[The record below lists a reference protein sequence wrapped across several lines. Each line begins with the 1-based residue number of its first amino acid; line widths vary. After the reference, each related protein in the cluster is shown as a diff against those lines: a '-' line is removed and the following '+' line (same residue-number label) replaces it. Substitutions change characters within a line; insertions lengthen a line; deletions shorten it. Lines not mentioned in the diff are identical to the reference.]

1 VPSITSIRSLLPA
14 IAESGQLAR
23 QYYRGGERLG
33 TRLKADRSVVTE
45 ADTSVEALL
54 RRAID
59 ACYPGVNILGEE
71 GGVTYDPSQPYTFVI
86 DPIDGTLAF
95 ACGTPGWAICVGV
108 LDSALRPV
116 AGIISAPSWDS
127 LFVADLDPQSPAT
140 YNDVPLPSATT
151 PEPIDNNT
159 TMLIDSRFLQTHQV
173 RGFPG
178 KCRSFGSTALH
189 MCLVAQQS
197 GFVLAHSCPVHIWDI
212 AAAHAIAARVGL
224 TVQYLN
230 GQALTYRPL
239 LTGQPTPAHLVTGH
253 PATLAALS
261 STLVPLEG

>member
-1 VPSITSIRSLLPA
+1 VSSITSIQSLFPA
-14 IAESGQLAR
+14 IAEAGQLAL
-23 QYYRGGERLG
+23 QYYRSGERLG
-33 TRLKADRSVVTE
+33 TRLKADRSVVTA
-45 ADTSVEALL
+45 ADTAVETLL
-54 RRAID
+54 RQAIH
-59 ACYPGVNILGEE
+59 ACFPGVNILGEE
-71 GGVTYDPSQPYTFVI
+71 GGVTYDPSQSYTFVI

-108 LDSALRPV
+108 LDRALQPV

-127 LFVADLDPQSPAT
+127 LFVADFDQHNPAT
-140 YNDVPLPSATT
+140 CNGAPLLSATT

-159 TMLIDSRFLQTHQV
+159 TILIDSRFPQTYQV

-197 GFVLAHSCPVHIWDI
+197 GFALAHSCPVHIWDI

-224 TVQYLN
+224 TVQYLD
-230 GQALTYRPL
+230 GQPLTYRPL
-239 LTGQPTPAHLVTGH
+239 ITGQPTPAHLLTGH
-253 PATLAALS
+253 AVTLAALS
-261 STLVPLEG
+261 PSLVPLEY

>member
-1 VPSITSIRSLLPA
+1 MSSITSIRSLLPA
-14 IAESGQLAR
+14 MTEASQLAQ
-23 QYYRGGERLG
+23 QYYRRGDRLG

-45 ADTSVEALL
+45 ADTTVEMLL
-54 RRAID
+54 RRAIGE
-59 ACYPGVNILGEE
+59 CFSGVNILGEE
-71 GGVTYDPSQPYTFVI
+71 GGVAYDPSQPYTFVI

-108 LDSALRPV
+108 LDHTLQPV
-116 AGIISAPSWDS
+116 AGIISAPSWDG

-140 YNDVPLPSATT
+140 YNGTPLPIATT

-159 TMLIDSRFLQTHQV
+159 TILIDSRFLQTYQV

-189 MCLVAQQS
+189 MCLVAQQT
-197 GFVLAHSCPVHIWDI
+197 GFALAHACPVHIWDI

-224 TVQYLN
+224 TVQYLD
-230 GQALTYRPL
+230 GPALTYGPL
-239 LTGQPTPAHLVTGH
+239 ITGQPTPAHVVTGH
-253 PATLAALS
+253 AATLAVLCP
-261 STLVPLEG
+261 TLVALES

>member
-1 VPSITSIRSLLPA
+1 VPSITSIQSLLPA
-14 IAESGQLAR
+14 ITEASQLAR
-23 QYYRGGERLG
+23 QYYRHGDRLG

-45 ADTSVEALL
+45 ADTTVEALL
-54 RRAID
+54 RRAIGECFPD
-59 ACYPGVNILGEE
+59 VNILGEE
-71 GGVTYDPSQPYTFVI
+71 GGVAYDPSQPYTFVI

-95 ACGTPGWAICVGV
+95 TCGTPGWAICVGV
-108 LDSALRPV
+108 LDRALQPV

-127 LFVADLDPQSPAT
+127 LYVADLDPQSPAT
-140 YNDVPLPSATT
+140 CNGMPLPMAVT

-159 TMLIDSRFLQTHQV
+159 TILIDSRFLQTYQV

-197 GFVLAHSCPVHIWDI
+197 GFALAHSCPVHIWDI

-224 TVQYLN
+224 TVQYVD
-230 GQALTYRPL
+230 GQTVAYRPL
-239 LTGQPTPAHLVTGH
+239 VTGQPTPAHLVTGH
-253 PATLAALS
+253 PATLAVLCPAF
-261 STLVPLEG
+261 VPLES

>member
-1 VPSITSIRSLLPA
+1 MSSITSIHSLLPA
-14 IAESGQLAR
+14 IAEAGQLAR

-54 RRAID
+54 RRAIA
-59 ACYPGVNILGEE
+59 ACYPGVNVLGEE

-127 LFVADLDPQSPAT
+127 LFVADLDPQNPAT
-140 YNDVPLPSATT
+140 YNGVPLPRATT

-159 TMLIDSRFLQTHQV
+159 TILIDSRFLQTHQV

-197 GFVLAHSCPVHIWDI
+197 GFALAHCCPVHIWDI

-224 TVQYLN
+224 TVQYLD
-230 GQALTYRPL
+230 GQAVTYRAL
-239 LTGQPTPAHLVTGH
+239 LTGQPTPAPLVTGH
-253 PATLAALS
+253 AATLAALS
-261 STLVPLEG
+261 PTLVPLER